1 MPLGKT
7 SRSSPLRVQL
17 FYHLFASVAEEMGVV
32 LQNSAF
38 SPNIKERRDFSCAL
52 FNREGGLLS
61 QAAHIPVHLGSM
73 SLAVKSCLQR
83 LSFQEGDIVLVNDP
97 YAGGTHLPDITAVT
111 ALFAGKR
118 PSFYLACRAHHADV
132 GGKVSGSM
140 PQARRLE
147 EEGVVIPPTK
157 WFAAGREDRRFIRS
171 FMAQVRNPDERRGDL
186 QAQLAA
192 CRAGEARLQGL
203 ISRYGLQRIELEGEE
218 LIRYSQR
225 LMRALVARF
234 PNGCWEAEDFL
245 DDDGLGGSPVRIHVA
260 MEKRQGRL
268 CFDFRGSASQVAGPL
283 NAVYPVLLSS
293 VFYVLRTLSQ
303 VELPENEGV
312 IQAVKVKATPGTVV
326 CAQYPA
332 AVSSGN
338 VETSQRIVDVLY
350 RVMAKALPQRI
361 PAASQGTM
369 NNLAFGGWDPF
380 RKKPFTFYETIAGGA
395 GAGPGWDGASAVQC
409 HMTNTLN
416 TPIEAMEQELPVRV
430 SRYRI
435 RRKSG
440 GRGAYRGGDGVERA
454 LAFLVP
460 AEVTFI
466 AERRRFS
473 PYGLAGGEDG
483 KQGGQYLV
491 RGGQRLRLPGKTTF
505 RAEPGDELVIL
516 TPGGGGWGQHESAAF
531 RANVEKKGRP
541 KEPTLREF

>member
-1 MPLGKT
+1 M
-7 SRSSPLRVQL
+7 QL

-52 FNREGGLLS
+52 FNREGELLS

-73 SLAVKSCLQR
+73 SLAVKSCLGR
-83 LSFQEGDIVLVNDP
+83 LSFQQGDIVLVNDP

-111 ALFAGKR
+111 ALFAGRGR
-118 PSFYLACRAHHADV
+118 PAFYLACRAHHADV

-157 WFAAGREDRRFIRS
+157 WYVAGREDRRFIRS

-186 QAQLAA
+186 LAQLAA
-192 CRAGEARLQGL
+192 CRAGEARLKELVG
-203 ISRYGLQRIELEGEE
+203 RYGLARIERAGRE
-218 LIRYSQR
+218 LTRYSR
-225 LMRALVARF
+225 ELMRALIAACPR
-234 PNGCWEAEDFL
+234 GRWEAEDFL
-245 DDDGLGGSPVRIHVA
+245 DDDGMGGGPVRIHVV
-260 MEKRQGRL
+260 MEKRQDLMR
-268 CFDFRGSASQVAGPL
+268 FDFSRSDRQVDGPL
-283 NAVYPVLLSS
+283 NAVYPVLLSA
-293 VFYVLRTLSQ
+293 VFYVLRTLSR

-312 IQAVKVKATPGTVV
+312 MQAVRVEAKPATVV
-326 CAQYPA
+326 CAEYPA

-350 RVMAKALPQRI
+350 RVMAQALPQSI

-395 GAGPGWDGASAVQC
+395 GAGPTWDGESAVQC

-430 SRYRI
+430 GRYRI
-435 RRKSG
+435 RKGSG
-440 GRGAYRGGDGVERA
+440 GVGKHLGGDGVERA
-454 LAFLVP
+454 VTFLVP
-460 AEVTFI
+460 AEVTLI
-466 AERRRFS
+466 AERRRFA
-473 PYGLAGGEDG
+473 PYGLAGGGEG
-483 KQGGQYLV
+483 KRGDQYLV
-491 RGGQRLRLPGKTTF
+491 RGGRRRRLPGKTTF
-505 RAEPGDELVIL
+505 QAEPGDELVIL
-516 TPGGGGWGQHESAAF
+516 TPGGGGWGHEPAPSQKN
-531 RANVEKKGRP
+531 RRKK
-541 KEPTLREF
+541 E